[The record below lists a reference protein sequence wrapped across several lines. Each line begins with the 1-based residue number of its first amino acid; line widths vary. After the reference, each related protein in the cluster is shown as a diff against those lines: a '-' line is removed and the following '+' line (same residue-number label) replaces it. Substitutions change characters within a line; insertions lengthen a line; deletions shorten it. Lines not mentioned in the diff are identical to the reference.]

1 QAATA
6 AGIKPI
12 IGIEAYVVEGS
23 RFDRPRA
30 AENQRMHMTLM
41 ATTQNGYRNL
51 IKLSS
56 LAYLD
61 GYYYKPRMD
70 SDLLSRYSEGIV
82 ATSGCLSGPVARH
95 LAPDANREESG
106 TKTVRDF
113 DTALKAAAHYQDIFG
128 RENFFIEL
136 QDHGL
141 DAQRRVMPD
150 LLEISQRLGAP
161 LIATNDAH
169 YTRQSEADAHD
180 VLLCIQTGSNRDD
193 PNRLKFDS
201 TEFYLKTAADM
212 RRLFP
217 DETYPGACDNTLLIA
232 ERTDVKLEFG
242 RYLLPQ
248 FSVPDGYTE
257 SSYLEHLVME
267 GARRR
272 YGELTGEVAERI
284 QSELAVISEMG
295 FPAYFLIV
303 WDLIRFARQRRIR
316 VGPGRGSAAGSIV
329 AYSLQITDLDPIAH
343 GLIFERFLNPGRRE
357 MPDIDM
363 DFDERYRAEVI
374 RYAAEKYG
382 SDHVAQIVTFSTIK
396 GKQAIRDSARVLG
409 HPYSIGDRIAK
420 AMPPPIL
427 GREAPLRAVLE
438 PLGPEASPDDR
449 NFHSNATELRSLY
462 ANDPVAREVIDM
474 ARGLEHLRRQ
484 DSIHAAA
491 VVISP
496 EPLTELVPVQRKG
509 EDAEVVTQYEMN
521 GIASLGL
528 LKMDF
533 LGLRNLSIIE
543 RTLELIRQGQ
553 ESEIDIDN
561 VPLDDPAVFELL
573 KRGDTIGVFQL
584 EGTGLRALVRSLA
597 PDRFEDIVALVALYR
612 PGPLGAQMHS
622 AYADRKNGRT
632 KVEYPHP
639 ALEPFLHNTYGIMV
653 YQEQVMQ
660 AAQAMAG
667 YTMAEADE
675 LRSAMGKKVKAKMA
689 AHRQKFIAGCVGLGH
704 PQKVGADLFDA
715 IEPFAGYGFN
725 KAHAACYALI
735 AYQTA
740 WLKAY
745 YAPEYLAAILT
756 ATKRD
761 KERTAVYLAE
771 CRNQGI
777 DVLVPDVNESEVDFT
792 VREGK
797 IRFGLSAVR
806 NVGEGVVEKI
816 IAARSARPFEDF
828 FDFANRVDIL
838 ALNKRTVESL
848 IKAGAFDGMG
858 HSRKGLFLRYEE
870 ILDSTLERRRN
881 EDLGQYSLFASEA
894 SETSPIHN
902 EMSTSEWSTKVKL
915 SFEKEMLGLYVSD
928 HPLLM
933 LGTSLAIETE
943 PINALGEKQDRA
955 PVTIGG
961 LVAG

>member
-1 QAATA
+1 MSFSGRSRSFAHLHLHTEYSMLDGAARVRDVVEAAAADGQAAVAITDHGVMYGVVDFYQAATS

-30 AENQRMHMTLM
+30 AENQRMHMTLL
-41 ATTQNGYRNL
+41 ATTQTGYRNL

-95 LAPDANREESG
+95 LAPDGAREESG
-106 TKTVRDF
+106 PKTVRDF
-113 DTALKAAAHYQDIFG
+113 DTALKAAGHYQDIFG

-141 DAQRRVMPD
+141 DAQRRVTPD
-150 LLEISQRLGAP
+150 LLEISHRIGAP
-161 LIATNDAH
+161 LLATNDAH
-169 YTRQSEADAHD
+169 YTRQAEADAHD
-180 VLLCIQTGSNRDD
+180 VLLCIQTGSNRDE

-201 TEFYLKTAADM
+201 TEFYLKTADDM

-217 DETYPGACDNTLLIA
+217 EDTYPGACDNTLLIA
-232 ERTDVKLEFG
+232 DRTEVELEFG

-248 FSVPDGYTE
+248 FPVPEGHTE
-257 SSYLEHLVME
+257 SSYLEHLVIE

-272 YGELTGEVAERI
+272 YGEISGEIGDRI
-284 QSELAVISEMG
+284 RAELAVISEMG

-329 AYSLQITDLDPIAH
+329 AYALQITDLDPIAH

-363 DFDERYRAEVI
+363 DFDERYRGEVI

-409 HPYSIGDRIAK
+409 HPYAIGDRIAK

-427 GREAPLRAVLE
+427 GREAPLRVVLE
-438 PLGPEASPDDR
+438 PLAADASPDER

-543 RTLELIRQGQ
+543 RTIELVEAGQGLK
-553 ESEIDIDN
+553 IDIDKI
-561 VPLDDPAVFELL
+561 PLDDPAVFDLL
-573 KRGDTIGVFQL
+573 KSGDTIGVFQL

-612 PGPLGAQMHS
+612 PGPLGAQMHT
-622 AYADRKNGRT
+622 AYADRKNGRS

-639 ALEPFLHNTYGIMV
+639 ALEPFLNNTYGIMV

-689 AHRQKFIAGCVGLGH
+689 AHRQKFIAGCVKLGH
-704 PQKVGADLFDA
+704 PEKVGADLFDA

-745 YAPEYLAAILT
+745 HAPEYLASLLT

-777 DVLVPDVNESEVDFT
+777 DVLVPD
-792 VREGK
+792 
-797 IRFGLSAVR
+797 
-806 NVGEGVVEKI
+806 
-816 IAARSARPFEDF
+816 
-828 FDFANRVDIL
+828 
-838 ALNKRTVESL
+838 
-848 IKAGAFDGMG
+848 
-858 HSRKGLFLRYEE
+858 
-870 ILDSTLERRRN
+870 
-881 EDLGQYSLFASEA
+881 
-894 SETSPIHN
+894 
-902 EMSTSEWSTKVKL
+902 
-915 SFEKEMLGLYVSD
+915 
-928 HPLLM
+928 
-933 LGTSLAIETE
+933 
-943 PINALGEKQDRA
+943 
-955 PVTIGG
+955 
-961 LVAG
+961 